1 MTASQRTAAG
11 WRAEAEHWEKEGVS
25 DAAQACW
32 ERSLELEPEDLP
44 SLFGLGRIWLRK
56 DRLPKARRCFEQ
68 ILARDPEWGGGEAAR
83 ALEKVRIEEEGVE
96 QGFSA
101 CRQMLRMDNFCAEAF
116 AAMGTNYLWKGE
128 LELAIGN
135 FEDALNLGWEDRFR
149 TLMEKGRAHAE
160 LGDDAAA
167 AECFAQAAEAEEACQ
182 SWALYEHAA
191 ALRRLGRSAEALHL
205 IRQAQ
210 ALDPAD
216 ASIRWLEAT
225 LRTELAESTGSS
237 DTR

>member
-1 MTASQRTAAG
+1 VTAPQGTAAG
-11 WRAEAEHWEKEGVS
+11 WRAEAERWERGGVS

-32 ERSLELEPEDLP
+32 ERALELEPEDLP

-56 DRLPKARRCFEQ
+56 YRLPKARRYFEQ
-68 ILARDPEWGGGEAAR
+68 VLARDPQWGGGEAAR
-83 ALEKVRIEEEGVE
+83 ALEKVRIEEVGVE
-96 QGFSA
+96 QGFTA
-101 CRQMLRMDNFCAEAF
+101 CRQMLRLDNFCAEAF
-116 AAMGTNYLWKGE
+116 AAMGTNYLWLGE

-149 TLMEKGRAHAE
+149 TLMAKGRAHAE

-167 AECFAQAAEAEEACQ
+167 AECFAQAAEAEDAYR

-191 ALRRLGRSAEALHL
+191 ALRRLGRSAEALQL

-225 LRTELAESTGSS
+225 LRTELAESAGSS
-237 DTR
+237 ESR